1 MVAYMIS
8 NVTKSCLY
16 CDTPFTKSKFESVKY
31 WETKRFCTLLCAK
44 KKVREEKLQ
53 EAPSKECT
61 VCENVFTKTLNLSQ
75 TQWTEKTLCSRSCAY
90 KSDLRNK
97 AIGQATLG
105 NSRSVGNIPYN
116 KGKTGLYTATE
127 ATRKKL
133 REAQMVLVRAGKHHL
148 WKGGITPLMIEI
160 RTSTLMKNWRKS
172 VFIRDNYTCQAC
184 EIKGGKINVDHIKEF
199 SVIIEENKIT
209 DINLARNCQDLWDTD
224 NGQVLCQECHSVK
237 TSKFM
242 KQLWQERRELALI

>member
-1 MVAYMIS
+1 MIS

-31 WETKRFCTLLCAK
+31 WQTKRFCTLLCAK

-53 EAPSKECT
+53 EAPSKVCT

-90 KSDLRNK
+90 KSDIRNK
-97 AIGQATLG
+97 AIGQASLG
-105 NSRSVGNIPYN
+105 NLHSVGHTPYN

-127 ATRKKL
+127 ATREKL

-148 WKGGITPLMIEI
+148 WKGGITPLVKQI
-160 RTSTLMKNWRKS
+160 RTCTLMKNWRNS
-172 VFIRDNYTCQAC
+172 VSTRDNYTCQTC
-184 EIKGGKINVDHIKEF
+184 EIKGGKINVDHIKEL
-199 SVIIEENKIT
+199 SVIMSENEIT
-209 DINLARNCQDLWDTD
+209 DINLARDCQDLWDTD

-242 KQLWQERRELALI
+242 KQLWQERRELAII